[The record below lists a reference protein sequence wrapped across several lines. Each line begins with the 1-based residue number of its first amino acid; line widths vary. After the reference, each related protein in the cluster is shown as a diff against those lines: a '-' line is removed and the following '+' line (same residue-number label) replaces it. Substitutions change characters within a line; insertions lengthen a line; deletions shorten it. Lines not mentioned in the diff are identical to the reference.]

1 MTGAAEPCAVVGVDV
16 GGTFIDY
23 VAIDGDGRLR
33 THKHLSDPSNL
44 ADAFLDGLRVAAP
57 AGTRRLVHGTTV
69 ATNALLERR
78 GAATGLLTT
87 AGFADVLAI
96 GRQNRPRLYAL
107 DGDRPPPLVPRELRL
122 EAAERVSADGEVLS
136 ALDEASVRAAATRLA
151 EAGVEAV
158 AVSFLFSFLRPDH
171 ERRAGEL
178 LREALGDAVFVYLS
192 SEVLPEFREY
202 ERVSTT
208 VATAYVGPVLDR
220 YVEQAAL
227 RIDAEFQVMQSN
239 GGVVDAAEA
248 ARHGAALVLSGP
260 AAGVVGGFETAAS
273 AGFTNVLTFDM
284 GGTSTDVALCPGE
297 IRTTVEGCV
306 GDVPIRLPMIDIHTV
321 GAGGGSIARVDAGG
335 LLRVGPESAGADP
348 GPACY
353 GHGELPTVTDADVVL
368 GRIPLDSF
376 LGGRLALD
384 AARAEA
390 AMARLGDAL
399 GLAREE
405 AALGVVRVAQASMQR
420 AIRRVSV
427 ERGYDP
433 RGFTLVAFGGAG
445 PLHAAE
451 LATELEI
458 RRVLVPRHPGVASA
472 LGMAAADEIRDFS
485 RTVKLELGRLDGDL
499 WRPLEQQAATHGD
512 ATWTRS
518 ADLRYVG
525 QSFEIEVPADDVGR
539 LRDAFERAH
548 ERLYGFAEPGRPVE
562 VVNVRL
568 RARRPRAVA
577 IAGNGTAPG
586 GGAERIMRIRF
597 VAGAADTLRLDRS
610 TLAPGQRIEGPALVA
625 QPDAATLVPPGWV
638 AQVDRFANL
647 VLEVDR

>member
-1 MTGAAEPCAVVGVDV
+1 
-16 GGTFIDY
+16 
-23 VAIDGDGRLR
+23 
-33 THKHLSDPSNL
+33 
-44 ADAFLDGLRVAAP
+44 
-57 AGTRRLVHGTTV
+57 
-69 ATNALLERR
+69 
-78 GAATGLLTT
+78 
-87 AGFADVLAI
+87 
-96 GRQNRPRLYAL
+96 
-107 DGDRPPPLVPRELRL
+107 
-122 EAAERVSADGEVLS
+122 
-136 ALDEASVRAAATRLA
+136 
-151 EAGVEAV
+151 
-158 AVSFLFSFLRPDH
+158 
-171 ERRAGEL
+171 
-178 LREALGDAVFVYLS
+178 
-192 SEVLPEFREY
+192 
-202 ERVSTT
+202 
-208 VATAYVGPVLDR
+208 
-220 YVEQAAL
+220 
-227 RIDAEFQVMQSN
+227 
-239 GGVVDAAEA
+239 
-248 ARHGAALVLSGP
+248 
-260 AAGVVGGFETAAS
+260 
-273 AGFTNVLTFDM
+273 
-284 GGTSTDVALCPGE
+284 
-297 IRTTVEGCV
+297 
-306 GDVPIRLPMIDIHTV
+306 
-321 GAGGGSIARVDAGG
+321 
-335 LLRVGPESAGADP
+335 
-348 GPACY
+348 
-353 GHGELPTVTDADVVL
+353 
-368 GRIPLDSF
+368 
-376 LGGRLALD
+376 
-384 AARAEA
+384 
-390 AMARLGDAL
+390 
-399 GLAREE
+399 
-405 AALGVVRVAQASMQR
+405 MQR

-499 WRPLEQQAATHGD
+499 WRPLEQQAAAHGD

-548 ERLYGFAEPGRPVE
+548 ERLYGFVEPGRPVE

-568 RARRPRAVA
+568 RARRPREVT